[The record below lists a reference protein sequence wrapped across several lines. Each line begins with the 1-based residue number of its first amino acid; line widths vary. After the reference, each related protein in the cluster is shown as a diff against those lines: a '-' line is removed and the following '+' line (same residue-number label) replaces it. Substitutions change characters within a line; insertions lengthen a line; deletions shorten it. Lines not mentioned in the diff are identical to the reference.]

1 MVVCMFRTL
10 GWFNL
15 WMDGWYIESKLVLL
29 SYSVF
34 GYQVVVCVYLFTTS
48 CLCTS
53 GDNRSQYWLVCCFPD
68 SLFGGCCI
76 INRF

>member
-34 GYQVVVCVYLFTTS
+34 GYQVVESKLVLY
-48 CLCTS
+48 
-53 GDNRSQYWLVCCFPD
+53 RSQYWLSRFIVWWMLHHKQVLE
-68 SLFGGCCI
+68 LF
-76 INRF
+76 

>member
-48 CLCTS
+48 LFMYIRRQSFSILAFPIHCLVDVAS
-53 GDNRSQYWLVCCFPD
+53 
-68 SLFGGCCI
+68 
-76 INRF
+76 